1 MSPQITTVET
11 TIHGDNCDCVALAD
25 SGTKSCFY
33 AVLPFPNADLAS
45 HGRHMPD
52 PKLGSK
58 GLW

>member
-1 MSPQITTVET
+1 MFPQITTIET
-11 TIHGDNCDCVALAD
+11 TINGNNCDCVALAD
-25 SGTKSCFY
+25 SDTKSYFY
-33 AVLPFPNADLAS
+33 AVLHFPNAGLAS